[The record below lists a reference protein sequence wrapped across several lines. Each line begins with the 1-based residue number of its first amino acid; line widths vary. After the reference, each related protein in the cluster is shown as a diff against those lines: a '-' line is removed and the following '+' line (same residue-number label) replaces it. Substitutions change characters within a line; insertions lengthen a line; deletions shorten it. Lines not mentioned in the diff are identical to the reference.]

1 LGQWGKGQRGWGGLM
16 VALRMYDWLIVI
28 LVSLAGYLEG
38 SRWCIL
44 LAAFGL
50 SIEGWWGKLGLLRH
64 SPRAISTKKTAYF
77 VAGAISNLGLA
88 GLGYLLGH
96 ILRAL
101 TP

>member
-1 LGQWGKGQRGWGGLM
+1 M

-28 LVSLAGYLEG
+28 LVSLAGYLEAPA
-38 SRWCIL
+38 WCIL

-77 VAGAISNLGLA
+77 VVGAIGNLGLA